1 MSRASPAPR
10 TAGTLGAEEWRLLIR
25 LPAEVMIATVAA
37 RDDGPRRTIAEGLA
51 GLDAIAAGRGSDSEL
66 VRSVVAAIYREPA
79 DGYPDDGSRAAAT
92 EDFRDVLGRCRRAAT
107 VLRGAAAPA
116 DAAAYCQWVRRIAAR
131 VCDASRSGGA
141 PGDDDGQG
149 GAVDEELLDELTAA
163 LSS

>member
-10 TAGTLGAEEWRLLIR
+10 TAGTFGAEEWRLLIR
-25 LPAEVMIATVAA
+25 LPAEVMIATVIS

-79 DGYPDDGSRAAAT
+79 DGRPDERSPAAAT
-92 EDFRDVLGRCRRAAT
+92 EDFRDVLDHCRRAAT
-107 VLRGAAAPA
+107 VLRGGAAPA
-116 DAAAYCQWVRRIAAR
+116 DASAYCQWVRLIAAR
-131 VCDASRSGGA
+131 VCDASRPSGV
-141 PGDDDGQG
+141 PSNDDGQA